1 MNEVVEILMKRDGMS
16 KTEACEAVQNIVDET
31 FEIMAS
37 EGSEEAE
44 DFWTSSTGL
53 ETDYLLGLI

>member
-16 KTEACEAVQNIVDET
+16 KTEACKFVREILDET
-31 FEIMAS
+31 IELMTS

-44 DFWTSSTGL
+44 EFWMSSTGL